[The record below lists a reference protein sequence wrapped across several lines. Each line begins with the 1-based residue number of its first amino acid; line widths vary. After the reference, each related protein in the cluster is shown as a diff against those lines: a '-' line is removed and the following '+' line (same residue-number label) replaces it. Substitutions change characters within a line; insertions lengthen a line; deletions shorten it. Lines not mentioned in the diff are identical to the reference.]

1 MLWVKGMS
9 NFTFN
14 LTNDSIIANM
24 FGKVQ
29 ECCPCDPAIMQ
40 GLNDKW
46 NFALFLLAFVVLIWT
61 YDVVINRGG
70 WKKFLKDT
78 RQEMKKDDRRNR
90 TN

>member
-1 MLWVKGMS
+1 MN

-14 LTNDSIIANM
+14 FTNNSSMLNL

-40 GLNDKW
+40 GINDKW
-46 NFALFLLAFVVLIWT
+46 NIAIFLLGWVVLVWT

-78 RQEMKKDDRRNR
+78 RKNMESEQNGK
-90 TN
+90 